1 MKLGLTKKAVLGLL
15 AVSTVTYGTSA
26 FFIFVLKPIIAPGMP
41 DWLYISAILLA
52 GIVWTCVLG
61 WLAAQ
66 YVIKPL
72 VRLTAQT
79 EEVAK
84 GNLNATVPVY
94 RANDEIKKL
103 HESFALMLNN
113 LRRSIMDMSAHA
125 ADTDR
130 GATSLNS
137 ALQDAALQT
146 ETIAVTITE
155 IAEGADHQAK
165 FTETTVEAFGRIAE
179 ASASASTEAKRG
191 LELAD
196 RMVKHIER
204 TGAVVR
210 DMLNH
215 MRTVASVSET
225 TRAIA
230 DNLDHNAQEI
240 GKISQWVE
248 EIANQ
253 TQLLALNASIE
264 AARSGDSGLGF
275 DVVAHEIRKLAAHSA
290 EAAESIRKLVVQAQT
305 EVNRVVEQIGDQAAA
320 VKKQSALGDTMEHAL
335 AEMTESVEQAAVV
348 LRQIIAVIEDQSQ
361 RINQIFADARE
372 IQNISARIS
381 EGAQRVAQ
389 AAQEQTGV
397 MEEIA
402 ASSEL
407 LKSGADTLK
416 QKSSVFRL

>member
-1 MKLGLTKKAVLGLL
+1 MKLGLTKKAVLGLF
-15 AVSTVTYGTSA
+15 AVSAVTYGTSA
-26 FFIFVLKPIIAPGMP
+26 FFIFVLKPMIAPEMA
-41 DWLYISAILLA
+41 DWLYISIVLMLGIL
-52 GIVWTCVLG
+52 WTCVLG
-61 WLAAQ
+61 WLAAR
-66 YVIKPL
+66 YVIQPL

-84 GNLNATVPVY
+84 GNLKVNVPEY

-103 HESFALMLNN
+103 HETFGLMLNN
-113 LRRSIMDMSAHA
+113 LRSSIMDMSAHA
-125 ADTDR
+125 AETDR
-130 GATSLNS
+130 GASSLNT
-137 ALQDAALQT
+137 ALQDAAHQT
-146 ETIAVTITE
+146 ETIAETITE
-155 IAEGADHQAK
+155 IAEGAEHQAK
-165 FTETTVEAFGRIAE
+165 FTEMTVEAFGQIAE
-179 ASASASTEAKRG
+179 ASASASTEARRG

-196 RMVKHIER
+196 KMVKRLET

-215 MRTVASVSET
+215 MRSVAAVSEN

-320 VKKQSALGDTMEHAL
+320 VKQQSDLGENMEHAL
-335 AEMTESVEQAAVV
+335 AEMTESVQQAAVV
-348 LRQIIAVIEDQSQ
+348 LRQIISVIENQSQ
-361 RINQIFADARE
+361 RIGQIFTDASE
-372 IQNISARIS
+372 IRNISARIS
-381 EGAQRVAQ
+381 DGVRRVAQ

-397 MEEIA
+397 MQEIA

-416 QKSSVFRL
+416 QKSAVFRL